1 MSRYCFAASQLKV
14 NGSSR
19 STKLN
24 IMENNKKKD
33 NSKLIQG
40 KHITISDIAKK
51 LLESA
56 DLTNTPDEL
65 VSELKKI
72 AESDYPEGPAE
83 NKQL

>member
-1 MSRYCFAASQLKV
+1 MLPNNVKV
-14 NGSSR
+14 NGLSL
-19 STKLN
+19 STKCN
-24 IMENNKKKD
+24 IMENKKKKD

-51 LLESA
+51 LLEST